1 MKISD
6 LEKRKFF
13 PAIFMIFIA
22 GGLDAYSYILRGGV
36 FLTMQTG
43 NLVQIGIRIARGE
56 FYSTLY
62 FLAPIFSFVLGI
74 AIATFVYKKKHGVK
88 ITAALAA
95 IAYIVGILLP
105 LGGVPDMLANGA
117 IAFGAAVHLQ
127 IIKSINSFPIAT
139 TMCTGNMRS
148 LAECIGERIST
159 KDKKYSL
166 GILIYSSLIISF
178 TLGVLISGLIIYA
191 II

>member
-1 MKISD
+1 
-6 LEKRKFF
+6 
-13 PAIFMIFIA
+13 MIFIA
-22 GGLDAYSYILRGGV
+22 GGLDAYSYLLRGGV

-43 NLVQIGIRIARGE
+43 NIVQIGISIARADFHGA
-56 FYSTLY
+56 LH
-62 FLAPIFSFVLGI
+62 FLAPIFSFILGI
-74 AIATFVYKKKHGVK
+74 AIAAFVYKKKYGVR

-95 IAYIVGILLP
+95 FAYVIGILFP
-105 LGGVPDMLANGA
+105 LGDVPDILANGI
-117 IAFGAAVHLQ
+117 IAFGAALHLQ

-166 GILIYSSLIISF
+166 GIFIYSSLIVSF
-178 TLGVLISGLIIYA
+178 AIGAFITGLIIYA
-191 II
+191 IN